1 MNAQWG
7 CPLGLGL
14 AVVHAALS
22 ADVKEASR
30 RAARDLRQLHAAA
43 HAAQQRS
50 TEMERQ
56 VALAE
61 AAARAEAGKGW
72 QALQAKLA
80 EGLRLRCQVITT
92 ASALICIIF

>member
-1 MNAQWG
+1 VNVQFGSA
-7 CPLGLGL
+7 LGMGL
-14 AVVHAALS
+14 AVVHAALA

-30 RAARDLRQLHAAA
+30 RAQRDLRQLHAAA

-61 AAARAEAGKGW
+61 AAARAEAGKVS
-72 QALQAKLA
+72 QPIAKA
-80 EGLRLRCQVITT
+80 ACFITPLLT
-92 ASALICIIF
+92 AFS

>member
-1 MNAQWG
+1 LQEHGLVNAQFG
-7 CPLGLGL
+7 CPLGVGL

-30 RAARDLRQLHAAA
+30 RAQRDLRQLHAAA

-61 AAARAEAGKGW
+61 AAARAEAGKVRIS
-72 QALQAKLA
+72 QL
-80 EGLRLRCQVITT
+80 
-92 ASALICIIF
+92 SH